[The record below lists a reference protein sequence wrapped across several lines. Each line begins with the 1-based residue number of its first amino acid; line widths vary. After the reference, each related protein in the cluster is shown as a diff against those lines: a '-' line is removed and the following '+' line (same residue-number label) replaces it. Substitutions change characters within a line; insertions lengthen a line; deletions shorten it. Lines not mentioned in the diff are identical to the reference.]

1 MEKLE
6 YEKWR
11 QRYFNKELVD
21 FNKYLDKEDIQILE
35 KLGIEIENRMYT
47 EYDFDMIEQNLL
59 KYYKNIEKLQNND
72 QKCTKIIINE
82 VTVEQ
87 YMNIVEKFSKI
98 SSDYKI

>member
-1 MEKLE
+1 MEKVE
-6 YEKWR
+6 YENWR
-11 QRYFNKELVD
+11 QKYFNKELVD
-21 FNKYLDKEDIQILE
+21 FSKYLDKEDIQILE

-72 QKCTKIIINE
+72 EKCTKILINE

-87 YMNIVEKFSKI
+87 YKNIVQKFSKI